1 MKDETIEKVRAE
13 TEHWDYLDQLPEEWH
28 GFHLDRT
35 VSVGKDTYDLC
46 RYENKDRH
54 TSVIL
59 YFHEETH
66 EYKLRLK
73 IGLIEFCRI
82 EYITAG
88 LESFEQLLRKQF
100 ESLLIDMETF
110 NPKTL
115 SSIVLD
121 KKITEWA
128 LGRELPEELEGF
140 SLFIRPA
147 QPVKINNGSYIVVDY
162 VDFSL
167 ESSFT
172 LYYNIYRDEFFAEA
186 RIWNIPDVNYDFD
199 SNELPELEEKLHQRL
214 LPRLQQIRKRAETE
228 AADKK
233 EAVKGKSES

>member
-1 MKDETIEKVRAE
+1 M
-13 TEHWDYLDQLPEEWH
+13 DQLPEEWH

-88 LESFEQLLRKQF
+88 LESFEHLLRKQL
-100 ESLLIDMETF
+100 ESLLMDMETF

-115 SSIVLD
+115 SSIVSD

-172 LYYNIYRDEFFAEA
+172 LYYNIYRDEFFCGSPHLEYPG
-186 RIWNIPDVNYDFD
+186 R
-199 SNELPELEEKLHQRL
+199 EL
-214 LPRLQQIRKRAETE
+214 
-228 AADKK
+228 
-233 EAVKGKSES
+233 